1 MFREGVSTMVISVFC
16 LFFLLILDGF
26 FYQEGCRA
34 STAKQCAD
42 YTISFDP
49 GVKDVPTGVYL
60 DTNLVGEI
68 VPSDKDEQRQGEV
81 AVCIDKRFS
90 RHVERGTV
98 FYVSKDK
105 VQMYNVWATGERL
118 KDGET
123 LAGFSSKFKLYLY
136 ELKVLASSLFGIFR
150 METN

>member
-1 MFREGVSTMVISVFC
+1 MMLVSVFC
-16 LFFLLILDGF
+16 LFFLFVLDGF
-26 FYQEGCRA
+26 FFQEGCRA

-49 GVKDVPTGVYL
+49 GVRDIPTEVYL
-60 DTNLVGEI
+60 DKNLVGE
-68 VPSDKDEQRQGEV
+68 VLLSEMDEQRQGEV

-98 FYVSKDK
+98 FYVSKGRM
-105 VQMYNVWATGERL
+105 QMYNVWATGERL

-123 LAGFSSKFKLYLY
+123 LTGFSSKFKLHLY
-136 ELKVLASSLFGIFR
+136 ELKVMATSLFGIFR
-150 METN
+150 VETN

>member
-1 MFREGVSTMVISVFC
+1 MVVSVFC
-16 LFFLLILDGF
+16 LFFLLILDGY

-49 GVKDVPTGVYL
+49 GVKDIPTGVYL
-60 DTNLVGEI
+60 DTNQVGEI
-68 VPSDKDEQRQGEV
+68 VPSDNDEQRQGQV
-81 AVCIDKRFS
+81 AVCIDRRFS

-98 FYVSKDK
+98 FYVSKGK

-123 LAGFSSKFKLYLY
+123 LAGFSSKFKLYLH
-136 ELKVLASSLFGIFR
+136 EMKVLATSLFGMFR
-150 METN
+150 VGAN

>member
-1 MFREGVSTMVISVFC
+1 MMVSVFC
-16 LFFLLILDGF
+16 LFFLIILDGF
-26 FYQEGCRA
+26 FFQEACRA
-34 STAKQCAD
+34 SADRQCAS

-49 GVKDVPTGVYL
+49 GVKDIPAGVYL
-60 DTNLVGEI
+60 DTNLVGE
-68 VPSDKDEQRQGEV
+68 VLHSDGDEQRQGEV

-98 FYVSKDK
+98 FYVSKGK

-123 LAGFSSKFKLYLY
+123 LAGFSSKFQLYLY
-136 ELKVLASSLFGIFR
+136 ELKVLATSVFGIFR
-150 METN
+150 VDAN

>member
-1 MFREGVSTMVISVFC
+1 MMVASVFC
-16 LFFLLILDGF
+16 LFFLFILDGF
-26 FYQEGCRA
+26 FFQETCRA
-34 STAKQCAD
+34 STARQCTD

-49 GVKDVPTGVYL
+49 GVKDIPTGVYL
-60 DTNLVGEI
+60 DTNLVGE
-68 VPSDKDEQRQGEV
+68 VLHSEGDGQRQGEV

-98 FYVSKDK
+98 FYVSKGR

-136 ELKVLASSLFGIFR
+136 ELKVLATSFFGIFR
-150 METN
+150 VESN